1 MDGERFEKKKDVRR
15 RLKREAFQLRVEAQV
30 AAKTAPTPASANPFA
45 AEMSL
50 NDLARSVPLLDD
62 LAEPQE
68 RPARARD
75 GAEDEE
81 PSKRAAK
88 KSKAKKRTKMTAGQI
103 CEQWD
108 RVLNNDAFQEAPL
121 EAVQRHIG
129 ACFEQGLLK

>member
-1 MDGERFEKKKDVRR
+1 M
-15 RLKREAFQLRVEAQV
+15 RVEAQV
-30 AAKTAPTPASANPFA
+30 AAKTAPAPASANPFA

-68 RPARARD
+68 RPGRARD
-75 GAEDEE
+75 EGEEEE

-88 KSKAKKRTKMTAGQI
+88 KSKAKKRTKMSTAQI

-108 RVLNNDAFQEAPL
+108 RVLSNGAFQEAPL